1 MEMASIGVILTCAV
15 LAISPAAAP
24 AGGISDENITQFVT
38 TKLLSDESVAAHL
51 IDVYT
56 SDGIVTLTGTAESL
70 LEKEKAGEI
79 AEAVRGVRSV
89 VNDITVQTEDRSDLL
104 IYRDIVDAL
113 HADPATEAFDVRAA
127 VADGAVDL
135 SGEVDSWAER
145 EICGEVAEGVVGV
158 KSVSNDIHVKERS
171 GRSDSEIRADILQR
185 LKADVWVDEDRID
198 VGVKAGRVTLS
209 GSVGSPAEESRAFL
223 DAFVVGVTGVDDS
236 SVLVDLHYYDPG
248 ERSVEIPPAVTDE
261 DIESAIRDA
270 YLYDPRVLSTNPDVQ
285 VNDGV
290 VKLDGVVDNLAAKNA
305 AGRDAANTVGVWKV
319 ENFLRVRPK
328 QMPTDAAVKSSVKAA
343 LRRDPYT
350 YDDDIG
356 VTVRNGLVELEG
368 TVDTGYERAEAT
380 RVASR
385 VRGAIEVLNGIDVR
399 FKNALLPR
407 PSVMDLKNRIET
419 ALWWNPYVSGS
430 AITVSV
436 AKGVATLSGTVDTWN
451 QRLVAE
457 RAALEAGAGEV
468 MNNIKVK
475 LYGPEYYENRSMA
488 ARQDRAERSR

>member
-1 MEMASIGVILTCAV
+1 MASIGVILTCAV

-24 AGGISDENITQFVT
+24 AGGISDEDISQFVM

-56 SDGIVTLTGTAESL
+56 ADGIVTLTGTAESL
-70 LEKEKAGEI
+70 LEKKKAAEI

-113 HADPATEAFDVRAA
+113 RSDPATEAFEVQVA

-135 SGEVDSWAER
+135 RGEVDSWAEKG
-145 EICGEVAEGVVGV
+145 ICGEVAEGVVGV
-158 KSVSNDIHVKERS
+158 KSVSNNIHVKEKP
-171 GRSDSEIRADILQR
+171 GRPDSEIRADILQR
-185 LKADVWVDEDRID
+185 LKSDVWVDEDRIK
-198 VGVKAGRVTLS
+198 VSVKGGRVTLG

-223 DAFVVGVTGVDDS
+223 DAFVSGVTGVDDS
-236 SVLVDLHYYDPG
+236 SLRVDLHYYDPG
-248 ERSVEIPPAVTDE
+248 ERSVEIPPVVTDG
-261 DIESAIRDA
+261 DIKSAIRDA
-270 YLYDPRVLSTNPDVQ
+270 YLYDPRVLSTNPDIEVH
-285 VNDGV
+285 DGV
-290 VKLDGVVDNLAAKNA
+290 VKLSGAVDNLAAKNA
-305 AGRDAANTVGVWKV
+305 AERDAENTVGVWRV
-319 ENFLRVRPK
+319 EDFLRVRPK
-328 QMPTDAAVKSSVKAA
+328 EMPADAVIEKNVKDA

-399 FKNALLPR
+399 FENALLRKPG
-407 PSVMDLKNRIET
+407 VMDLKNRIET
-419 ALWWNPYVSGS
+419 ALWWDPYVSGS

-436 AKGVATLSGTVDTWN
+436 DKGVATLTGTVDTWN
-451 QRLVAE
+451 QRLIAE
-457 RAALEAGAGEV
+457 RAALQAGAAEV
-468 MNNIKVK
+468 VNDIKVK
-475 LYGPEYYENRSMA
+475 LYGPEYYKERSA
-488 ARQDRAERSR
+488 ATGRDQAERSR